1 MLFTSYTIYRVKMS
15 LSRNLVTVINLG
27 RMGFLA
33 AADLQK
39 RYARE
44 HLDFLAGKPGA
55 ISRNV
60 ILLVEHDPVYTTG
73 FRTKTYT
80 EEEAQR
86 LKSLGADFYRTN
98 RGGMITFHGP
108 GQLVAYPILNL
119 LQFRPSV
126 KWYVSSLEATLI
138 KTCANW
144 GIAAK
149 TTVDTGVWV
158 EDRKIGAIGIHT
170 RRYVT
175 THGISLN
182 CNPELSWFKF
192 IIPCELKGKSVT
204 SISQE
209 INQEISIKDVTK
221 SFLES
226 FSEVFNCSI
235 ETSMLEKHEH
245 IFIPHQTTF
254 SSQNASAT
262 TTPTPA
268 TSTEF
273 ASKTI
278 VPPETLYRL
287 PSKEKETPVDRQIP
301 MW

>member
-1 MLFTSYTIYRVKMS
+1 MS

-80 EEEAQR
+80 EDDAKR

-126 KWYVSSLEATLI
+126 KWYVSSLESTLI
-138 KTCANW
+138 RTCAKW
-144 GIAAK
+144 GITAK
-149 TTVDTGVWV
+149 TTKDTGVWV
-158 EDRKIGAIGIHT
+158 EDRKIAAIGIHA

-182 CNPELSWFKF
+182 CNTELSWFKF
-192 IIPCELKGKSVT
+192 IVPCELDGKSVT
-204 SISQE
+204 SISKE
-209 INQEISIKDVTK
+209 INKDTSIPDVTK

-226 FSEVFNCSI
+226 FSEIFNCTI
-235 ETSMLEKHEH
+235 ETSMLEQHEH
-245 IFIPHQTTF
+245 IFIPHQSTF
-254 SSQNASAT
+254 SGQ
-262 TTPTPA
+262 A
-268 TSTEF
+268 TSVGTSTTSSEL
-273 ASKTI
+273 ASDTI

-287 PSKEKETPVDRQIP
+287 PSKEKETPFDRQIP